1 MGCMQHWPLGPAI
14 FCDPATRPEIPAS
27 ICCLND
33 YKTTHATA
41 GGAVLRVGRSHMQLA
56 TVFRQCSA
64 VRRGPGAATEP
75 SAVLPSWTLLPLAA
89 HTPLQQRCLGG
100 DCCESDASRRR
111 ASPWERRLLRGFS
124 VACRPAED
132 AKGAASRSRSTGA
145 PQGAADAAT
154 QCISSGQHTPLAA
167 AAQRAAFKVPAAA
180 AAASQTISQ
189 LRRQHP
195 AAFAAVAAACAG
207 GKADLRLLQDPLWL
221 AALGIGC
228 VSRHV
233 SQHSS
238 SPESVP
244 CVNVAWTADA
254 SEGENEEA
262 EDGAVAAACMAAAAV
277 AGEQRPLLRLHAAAL
292 LGEAAALLHALG
304 RALGSSL
311 DAAPSEGAPCSAA
324 AGGRPAPCTASAAVF
339 AGERAE
345 AAALAAAAEDAGN
358 GLDFWQLRMQVLP
371 FSLSLLTLRA
381 KGAAPWRAQ
390 PCSGLSGVH
399 ATQVQQPL
407 AAAAAAEDALL
418 LQQQLQSAL
427 RLVAKVA
434 TFLPQHMHPI
444 QLRCLQALQQAE
456 QLTAFVALQGCM
468 QTNKAVSSAAV
479 ATESEATLSDSRLPA
494 AAPLLQTRPLPVRLG
509 ENAVAQ
515 RVLGEADDRT
525 VLEATSPVADVVSSA
540 AAGVFFCAVGVNDA
554 GEWLSQDWYQPQQ
567 QQSLQ
572 ELMKRMLLPQD
583 SSRSSTWSWTL
594 QGSRRRGEAS
604 KAALSRGIFLPTVSA
619 SWRNAAETPFVATAS
634 AEAAMDRHFLLLLQH
649 AAVKLHSLLTAR
661 VGPALAVR

>member
-1 MGCMQHWPLGPAI
+1 
-14 FCDPATRPEIPAS
+14 
-27 ICCLND
+27 
-33 YKTTHATA
+33 
-41 GGAVLRVGRSHMQLA
+41 MQLA

-154 QCISSGQHTPLAA
+154 QCISTGQHTPLAA

-180 AAASQTISQ
+180 AAASQTILQSQ
-189 LRRQHP
+189 RQHP

-262 EDGAVAAACMAAAAV
+262 EDGRWGPLWM
-277 AGEQRPLLRLHAAAL
+277 LLRQKEL
-292 LGEAAALLHALG
+292 L
-304 RALGSSL
+304 
-311 DAAPSEGAPCSAA
+311 
-324 AGGRPAPCTASAAVF
+324 
-339 AGERAE
+339 
-345 AAALAAAAEDAGN
+345 
-358 GLDFWQLRMQVLP
+358 
-371 FSLSLLTLRA
+371 
-381 KGAAPWRAQ
+381 
-390 PCSGLSGVH
+390 
-399 ATQVQQPL
+399 VQQPL
-407 AAAAAAEDALL
+407 EDGQHLALHPQQS
-418 LQQQLQSAL
+418 LQENARKRLHLPRQQRMQAMGWTCGSFACKFSLS
-427 RLVAKVA
+427 
-434 TFLPQHMHPI
+434 HMHPI

-525 VLEATSPVADVVSSA
+525 VLEATSR
-540 AAGVFFCAVGVNDA
+540 VNDA